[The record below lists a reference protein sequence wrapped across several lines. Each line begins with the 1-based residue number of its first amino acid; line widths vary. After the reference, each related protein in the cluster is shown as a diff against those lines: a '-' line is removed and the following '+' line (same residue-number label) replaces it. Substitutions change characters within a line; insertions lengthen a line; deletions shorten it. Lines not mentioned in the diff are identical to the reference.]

1 VYKRLLAG
9 ILFFV
14 INAFL
19 MGICEGDLIPGF
31 RVESGDFQML
41 NSKEL
46 SHKVVF
52 FFYDNK
58 TTFPGNN
65 EFKKHL
71 FLEYKAL
78 TADEQDKIEIVQV
91 IDCSEALMLSRYF
104 WRKALVQ
111 NSEKYGFR
119 IWGDWNGRL
128 KCDYQFED
136 DQSYLLIVDLQGKV
150 IYSLE
155 GSFPETDIKEITR
168 LVKGIIS
175 DDKAR

>member
-1 VYKRLLAG
+1 MNKRLLAG
-9 ILFFV
+9 ILLLMM
-14 INAFL
+14 NAYL

-31 RVESGDFQML
+31 RVESGDLKML
-41 NSKEL
+41 NSREL

-65 EFKKHL
+65 EFKANL

-78 TADEQDKIEIVQV
+78 TAPEQNMIEIVQV

-104 WRKALVQ
+104 WRKSLVQ

-119 IWGDWNGRL
+119 IWGDWNGHL
-128 KCDYQFED
+128 KRDYQFED
-136 DQSYLLIVDLQGKV
+136 NLSYLLVVDQEGKV

-155 GSFPETDIKEITR
+155 GSFPEIEIKEITG

-175 DDKAR
+175 DDEAR